1 MNVRKY
7 VVTDMQEG
15 FDRIRRELGGD
26 AVILNQHS
34 VRGKG
39 IAGWFRKPRLEIY
52 AAWDETRPAGLDPRP
67 AKPAEN
73 RVVMNGTPAFRLLQD
88 RLMAH
93 DVALDVAAQIIDEAV
108 RISDRDH
115 ERPLDAVRRAI
126 AGRIGTHC
134 EIPIKR
140 DCQTRILLAGPAGA
154 GKTTTALK
162 LAAHFKTR
170 LTRDQ
175 QGAAASETGP
185 VGLVSADICR
195 AGAHDQIR
203 LLGDLFELPVAC
215 IQSPRDA
222 GRVIRQLASC
232 PVILI
237 DTPGCNPSDQDQKRL
252 LDDLIREFRPDEI
265 CLCLGAPTGV
275 SCSRRT
281 FERFS
286 FIGDFRLILTKTDE
300 LADTGALLNQCVLS
314 SRTLTGLTDSAD
326 YLGQL
331 RSANGAAVADQ
342 ILE

>member
-26 AVILNQHS
+26 AVILSQHS

-52 AAWDETRPAGLDPRP
+52 AAWDETPSAGFGPRP
-67 AKPAEN
+67 AKPAED
-73 RVVMNGTPAFRLLQD
+73 RVVMNGTPAFRLLLD

-93 DVALDVAAQIIDEAV
+93 DVAPDVAAQIIDEAV
-108 RISDRDH
+108 RISERDR

-126 AGRIGTHC
+126 AGRIGTRC
-134 EIPIKR
+134 EIPVKKDR
-140 DCQTRILLAGPAGA
+140 QTRILLAGPAGA

-175 QGAAASETGP
+175 PSSVAGEKGL
-185 VGLVSADICR
+185 VGLVSADFCR

-203 LLGDLFELPVAC
+203 LLSDLFELPVAC

-222 GRVIRQLASC
+222 ERAIRQLARC

-237 DTPGCNPSDQDQKRL
+237 DTPGCNPSDPYQKRL

-286 FIGDFRLILTKTDE
+286 FLGDFRLILTKADE
-300 LADTGALLNQCVLS
+300 LADAGAFLNQCVLS
-314 SRTLTGLTDSAD
+314 RRNLTGVTDSAD

-331 RSANGAAVADQ
+331 QSANGAAVADQ